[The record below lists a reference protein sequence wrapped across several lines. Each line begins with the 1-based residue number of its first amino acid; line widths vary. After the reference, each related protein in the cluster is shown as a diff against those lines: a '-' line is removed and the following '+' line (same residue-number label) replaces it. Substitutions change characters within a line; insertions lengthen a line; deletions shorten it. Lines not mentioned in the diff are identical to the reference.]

1 MAKLDGL
8 IRLYT
13 YQLDEK
19 KKELGELNTLLTSQ
33 ETALKNLYEER
44 KREERFAANDP
55 TLLMSFSEYLKAFKI
70 KDEKIKKAIKRLEE
84 QIDEMREHVREAFA
98 ELKKFEIIQRRR
110 EEEATAKQAKN
121 EAAEL
126 DEIGLENHRR
136 KEDIL

>member
-8 IRLYT
+8 IRLHS

-33 ETALKNLYEER
+33 ETALENLHAER
-44 KREERFAANDP
+44 KREEKFASSDP

-70 KDEKIKKAIKRLEE
+70 KDEKIRKAIKRLEE
-84 QIDEMREHVREAFA
+84 QIEQMREQVREAFA

-110 EEEATAKQAKN
+110 EEEAAAKQAKA
-121 EAAEL
+121 EAQEL

-136 KEDIL
+136 KEDVL